1 MSIFK
6 IAVIKGDGI
15 GPDIITEAEKIL
27 EKTGEKFN
35 HKFIF
40 TDVLMGGVAIDKT
53 GVPLPDET
61 VKICLESDAVLL
73 GAIGGEKL
81 DTLSGHLRPEAG
93 LLGIRKA
100 LGLYANLRPATINK
114 NLAHSSTLK
123 PEVIENVD
131 IMVVREL
138 CGGIYFGEKKRGDDN
153 GSLYAYD
160 TEKYHDFEVDRIAK
174 TAFQIARKRR
184 NKLCSVDK
192 ANVLESSRFWRE
204 RIINTAKGE
213 PEVELSH
220 MYVDNAAMQLVRN
233 PGQFDVIVTSNM
245 FGDILSDEA
254 SMICGS
260 IGMLPSASLRE
271 DNFGLYEPIHGSAP
285 DIAGKN
291 IANPIATILSC
302 AMMLRYT
309 FDLESEAEAIENAVD
324 MTLEQG
330 YRTADIANAGDGVPD
345 VPQNI
350 VGTIEMGEVIR
361 RNI

>member
-1 MSIFK
+1 MSECK

-15 GPDIITEAEKIL
+15 GPDIIVEAENILKKI
-27 EKTGEKFN
+27 GEKFN

-61 VKICLESDAVLL
+61 VKVCLNSDAVLL
-73 GAIGGEKL
+73 GAIGGEKWDNL
-81 DTLSGHLRPEAG
+81 PGHLRPEAG

-100 LGLYANLRPATINK
+100 LNLYANLRPA
-114 NLAHSSTLK
+114 NLNRNLIHSSTLK
-123 PEVIENVD
+123 PEIIENVD

-138 CGGIYFGEKKRGDDN
+138 CGGIYFGEKKRGEEN
-153 GSLYAYD
+153 GGLYALD
-160 TEKYHDFEVDRIAK
+160 TEKYCDFEIDRITK
-174 TAFQIARKRR
+174 TAFKIARKRKK
-184 NKLCSVDK
+184 KLCSVDK

-204 RIINTAKGE
+204 RVINIAKE
-213 PEVELSH
+213 FDDVELSH

-233 PGQFDVIVTSNM
+233 PSQFDVIVTSNM

-309 FDLESEAEAIENAVD
+309 FDLEEEAVAIENAVNK
-324 MTLEQG
+324 TLEQG
-330 YRTADIANAGDGVPD
+330 YRTADIAKKDEKS
-345 VPQNI
+345 I
-350 VGTIEMGEVIR
+350 GTVEMGEKIR
-361 RNI
+361 ENL

>member
-1 MSIFK
+1 MSEFK

-15 GPDIITEAEKIL
+15 GPDIVIESENILNKI
-27 EKTGEKFN
+27 GEKYN

-40 TDVLMGGVAIDKT
+40 TDVLMGGIAIDKT

-61 VKICLESDAVLL
+61 VKICLDSQAVLL
-73 GAIGGEKL
+73 GAIGGEKWDKL
-81 DTLSGHLRPEAG
+81 PGHLRPEAG

-138 CGGIYFGEKKRGDDN
+138 CGGIYFGEKKRGEDN
-153 GSLYAYD
+153 GSLYALD
-160 TEKYHDFEVDRIAK
+160 TEKYYDFEVDRITK
-174 TAFQIARKRR
+174 TAFEIAKKRKK
-184 NKLCSVDK
+184 KLCSVDK

-204 RIINTAKGE
+204 RVINIAKDYTD
-213 PEVELSH
+213 VELSH

-309 FDLESEAEAIENAVD
+309 FDLETEASAIENAVNK
-324 MTLEQG
+324 TLEQG
-330 YRTADIANAGDGVPD
+330 YRTTDIVGDGVLD
-345 VPQNI
+345 VPQI
-350 VGTIEMGEVIR
+350 KVGTVEMGEKIR
-361 RNI
+361 ENIL

>member
-1 MSIFK
+1 MINIYN

-15 GPDIITEAEKIL
+15 GPDIVIEAEKVL
-27 EKTGEKFN
+27 EKIGEKFN
-35 HKFIF
+35 HEFIF
-40 TDVLMGGVAIDKT
+40 TDVLMGGIAIDKT

-61 VKICLESDAVLL
+61 IKICKESDAVLL
-73 GAIGGEKL
+73 GAIGGEKWDNL
-81 DTLSGHLRPEAG
+81 PGYLRPEAG

-138 CGGIYFGEKKRGDDN
+138 CGGMYFGEKKRGEN
-153 GSLYAYD
+153 YALD
-160 TEKYHDFEVDRIAK
+160 TEKYYDFEVDRIAR
-174 TAFQIARKRR
+174 TAFEIAKKRR
-184 NKLCSVDK
+184 KKLCSVDK

-204 RIINTAKGE
+204 RVKNTAKDFE
-213 PEVELSH
+213 DIELSD

-260 IGMLPSASLRE
+260 IGMLPSVSLRE

-291 IANPIATILSC
+291 IANPIATVLSC

-309 FDLESEAEAIENAVD
+309 FNLEEEAKAIENSVNK
-324 MTLEQG
+324 TLEQG
-330 YRTADIANAGDGVPD
+330 YRTKDIAKTGE
-345 VPQNI
+345 NI
-350 VGTIEMGEVIR
+350 IGTTEMGDKIR
-361 RNI
+361 GNI

>member
-1 MSIFK
+1 MSEFK

-15 GPDIITEAEKIL
+15 GPDIVAEAKKVLEKI
-27 EKTGEKFN
+27 GEKFN

-40 TDVLMGGVAIDKT
+40 TDVLMGGIAIDKT
-53 GVPLPDET
+53 GTPLPDET
-61 VKICLESDAVLL
+61 VKICLESNAVLL
-73 GAIGGEKL
+73 GAIGGEKWDVL
-81 DTLSGHLRPEAG
+81 PGHLRPEAG

-100 LGLYANLRPATINK
+100 LGLYANLRPAVISRH
-114 NLAHSSTLK
+114 LIQSSTLK
-123 PEVIENVD
+123 SEIIENVD
-131 IMVVREL
+131 IMVIREL
-138 CGGIYFGEKKRGDDN
+138 CGGIYFGEKKRGEDN
-153 GSLYAYD
+153 GGLFALD
-160 TEKYHDFEVDRIAK
+160 TEKYYCFEVDRIAK
-174 TAFQIARKRR
+174 TAFQIAGKRR
-184 NKLCSVDK
+184 KKLCSVDK

-204 RIINTAKGE
+204 RVINLAKDYSDI
-213 PEVELSH
+213 ELSH

-233 PGQFDVIVTSNM
+233 PGQFDVILTSNM

-309 FDLESEAEAIENAVD
+309 FDLEKEAAAIENAVD
-324 MTLEQG
+324 KTLEQG
-330 YRTADIANAGDGVPD
+330 YRTADITTKADDSEKA
-345 VPQNI
+345 
-350 VGTIEMGEVIR
+350 VGTSEMGEAIR
-361 RNI
+361 GNI

>member
-1 MSIFK
+1 MSVFK

-15 GPDIITEAEKIL
+15 GPDIVVEAENILKKI
-27 EKTGEKFN
+27 GEKFN

-40 TDVLMGGVAIDKT
+40 TDVLMGGMAIDKT

-61 VKICLESDAVLL
+61 VKICSESDAVLL
-73 GAIGGEKL
+73 GAIGGEKWDKL
-81 DTLSGHLRPEAG
+81 PGHLRPEAG
-93 LLGIRKA
+93 LLGIRKT

-123 PEVIENVD
+123 PEIIENVD
-131 IMVVREL
+131 VMVVREL
-138 CGGIYFGEKKRGDDN
+138 CGGIYFGEKKRGEDN
-153 GSLYAYD
+153 GSLYALD
-160 TEKYHDFEVDRIAK
+160 TEKYYDFEVDRIAK
-174 TAFQIARKRR
+174 TAFQIARKRKK
-184 NKLCSVDK
+184 KLCSVDK

-204 RIINTAKGE
+204 RVINIAKDFND
-213 PEVELSH
+213 VELSH

-285 DIAGKN
+285 DITGKN

-309 FDLESEAEAIENAVD
+309 FDLEEEAAAIETAVNK
-324 MTLEQG
+324 TLEQG
-330 YRTADIANAGDGVPD
+330 YSTADIAGINDK
-345 VPQNI
+345 I
-350 VGTIEMGEVIR
+350 IGTIEMGEKIR
-361 RNI
+361 GNI